1 MCGIAGSINV
11 SKDVVKNFT
20 TSLYHRG
27 PDAQN
32 YFYHDNVNLVH
43 TRLAIQDVEAA
54 HQPMSY
60 KEYTLIFNGEIYNHL
75 ELRDTLKEF
84 SFKTHSDTETLLYL
98 LIKYH
103 DKALNMLDG
112 MFAFSLFNATTKELF
127 LARDRAGKKP
137 LYFYHDN
144 QKFLFASELN
154 SLKNATK
161 LLINEQNI
169 QEYFRLGFMYKQS
182 TPYQNVTELLP
193 AHFMTINTKTLKI
206 KTEQYFNIES
216 FYHDKSN
223 MSFEESLDKCD
234 TLLHTAVRSRLESSD
249 LEVGTFLSGGI
260 DSGLIT
266 AIASKYKKDLK
277 TFTVAFDSPDT
288 TIFDESSLAF
298 DVAQKYNTEHTK
310 ININFNNLHNDLE
323 TILSSYGEPFSDSS
337 AIPSYYVSQEAKK
350 SLTVIL
356 NGDGADELF
365 AGYRRYVPFSKIN
378 FFNLPQTI
386 KSGAGFLENILPH
399 PHNKKSIYNYIY
411 RLTALASKSGAA
423 QYLSSTVDVFEGYEN
438 IFIRQNAQK
447 ESLHNLEQSLQHIN
461 NLKLNGLDSLML
473 ADFGIILPGDLLP
486 KIDIATMA
494 HSLEGRSPFL
504 SKELLE
510 FAPTLPSTHKINGKT
525 TKYIL
530 RELSKKYLPE
540 HIINQPKRGFEIPLK
555 HWVNHQL
562 KDTIHDYLSGSSYS
576 SEFIDKNWIQ
586 NLLDDTLS
594 IAPEKRAKMLWNLI
608 SLEIWH
614 KKVYLSS
621 SQEVQK

>member
-84 SFKTHSDTETLLYL
+84 SFKTFSDTETLLYL

-386 KSGAGFLENILPH
+386 KSGAGFLENI
-399 PHNKKSIYNYIY
+399 
-411 RLTALASKSGAA
+411 
-423 QYLSSTVDVFEGYEN
+423 
-438 IFIRQNAQK
+438 FIRQNAQK